1 MVSFLMFSFYGQFHA
16 SGVKIQVFKNKL
28 DFVTS
33 HKTIN
38 DKTRDFTSAFA
49 GLFHTRVACVRSP
62 DVTQSY
68 CYIFSPLENNNMN
81 QNMKANKTTK
91 LNWLCS
97 QLVSVSVMT

>member
-1 MVSFLMFSFYGQFHA
+1 MFLVNRRQERDT
-16 SGVKIQVFKNKL
+16 GVT
-28 DFVTS
+28 FVTS
-33 HKTIN
+33 RKIIN
-38 DKTRDFTSAFA
+38 DKTQDFTSAFA

-62 DVTQSY
+62 DVTQSH

-81 QNMKANKTTK
+81 QNMKTNKTTK